1 MKEKIAITLGDDLL
15 NSLDTLVQSGVG
27 KNRSQIIESFLRE
40 HMSENNRIHA
50 IIIAHDDKWDHGIY
64 SYDVQKYLLNIEGN
78 PILFYQ
84 LKTMS
89 Q

>member
-1 MKEKIAITLGDDLL
+1 MKEKITITLEDDLL
-15 NSLDTLVQSGVG
+15 RSLDILVQNGVG

-50 IIIAHDDKWDHGIY
+50 IILAHDTKWDHGIY
-64 SYDVQKYLLNIEGN
+64 SYDVPKCLLDIDKN
-78 PILFYQ
+78 PVLFYQ
-84 LKTMS
+84 MKAMS